1 MLFGTCLFLKLLT
14 FLFLCSLYRAAKKKA
29 IEESEAESN
38 AYQATPTEEP
48 NDLISNGVIP
58 SETLPESDYHLTPS
72 YTESTICESKC
83 SLNETTA

>member
-48 NDLISNGVIP
+48 NELISNGVIP
-58 SETLPESDYHLTPS
+58 SETLPESDYHLTTS